1 MQIIFEINERF
12 LDQLRQQ
19 FPGDTTSN
27 GAFSGDDRE
36 IFRPLIDSLL
46 DHDLFLV
53 PADYRS
59 CVNCQS
65 HVAEAYRD
73 ERRWAR
79 MSLANIARVGNFSS
93 DRAIREYH
101 RSRDPRV
108 PPENLAARAVP
119 RPVLRSG
126 RLNLTSRSAGR
137 GQQYPCKNV
146 P

>member
-101 RSRDPRV
+101 QKIWRL
-108 PPENLAARAVP
+108 EQCLGLF
-119 RPVLRSG
+119 LRSG

-137 GQQYPCKNV
+137 GQ
-146 P
+146 